1 MFRRI
6 FGEITGARLSRL
18 PYFGYTVLLTA
29 VLVVVVFAI
38 VASIAGLE
46 NMSQGNITAIEKRFA
61 ERTGGPFV
69 IAFMLFMLALLF
81 AHFNLMAKRLRD
93 IGFPGWPGV
102 LVIFLGIAALSAVIG
117 EEYAGTINTLVW
129 LVLVLIPG
137 NAFANRPAV
146 EQSGD

>member
-69 IAFMLFMLALLF
+69 IAFMLFMLGLLF

-102 LVIFLGIAALSAVIG
+102 LVIFVGIAALSAVIG